1 MVPRPDLRDALVAA
15 AFLVWGV
22 AEVVVEAVHG
32 PPTVTVG
39 AAVVTAVPLAWRRQA
54 PVVAGVGSAL
64 GVALKTGAGVTMEGL
79 ALLTAVF
86 FASYSAG
93 RHLPTRRATVTVGT
107 MVALVWTV
115 LWRVPGTGPY
125 DWVFAL
131 IWVGGPGLA
140 GAVFRHQLE
149 RAARLADR
157 AARAELQRE
166 EHARRAVRCER
177 DRIAREVHDT
187 VAHAVSVMVLQAGAV
202 RSRLPE
208 EFASERSALDQSEE
222 TGRRSIADLRRLLGL
237 LRDDEGTNL
246 EPQPTLG
253 QLEALVEESR
263 RLGLVVTLQ
272 TEGVLP
278 AVDPSVEV
286 SAYRIVQE
294 ALTNVRKH
302 ASASAVQ
309 VLLRFA
315 DGQVH
320 IRVVDDGSPDQAV
333 GESVDGF
340 GLLGIRERVELYGG
354 RMSTRSTAQGF
365 VLDASLPVVAS

>member
-320 IRVVDDGSPDQAV
+320 IRVADDGAPAPAAD
-333 GESVDGF
+333 ERPDGF

-354 RMSTRSTAQGF
+354 RMTARATAQGF
-365 VLDASLPVVAS
+365 VLDASLPAAAS